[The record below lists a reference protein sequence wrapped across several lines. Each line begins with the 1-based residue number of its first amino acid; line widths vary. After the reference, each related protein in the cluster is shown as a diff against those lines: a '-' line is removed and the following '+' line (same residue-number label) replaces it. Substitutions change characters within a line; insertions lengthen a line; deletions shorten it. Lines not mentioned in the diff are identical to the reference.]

1 MEQEKL
7 EIESGKLK
15 VFSLDFQ
22 FSIFIFHYAVMEGTG
37 YGYHLAFGASRGSFL
52 LSGGPGSPDPAGTGA
67 IRHPVQTGRGIE
79 FGSPAGNAGRMICEK
94 SL

>member
-1 MEQEKL
+1 MEQEKM

-52 LSGGPGSPDPAGTGA
+52 LSGGPGSPDPAGTGTV
-67 IRHPVQTGRGIE
+67 RHPVQTGRGTE
-79 FGSPAGNAGRMICEK
+79 FAGTENRLGM
-94 SL
+94 